1 MQDLDYMADFDDKAE
16 DMQVASAKSKDIAAA
31 PAGKSALRRKVVGR
45 GQTSLSSP
53 SPMVLPGTAKLAQS
67 PSLPDSVV
75 SSPVGSVKSAEGD
88 DQAKH
93 APVAMPQGVPPV
105 ADAITAPVAATP
117 DSDALNVAPEA
128 PVKRGVGRP
137 RKVAVGAST
146 PAAKPVLTQRPAA
159 KPSLAKPMVAKPHPI
174 EPAAK
179 PVATKSVAT
188 KSLRLKAVPA
198 SPLVEPTASAAV
210 PAGKVAATAA
220 AASRPAL
227 RAARIINSVSTP
239 DPTPSSATSIKDL
252 TMDMSANFNGFQG
265 AMSEAQAKA
274 QAAFEK
280 SQNMLGEAGDFAK
293 GNVEAMVEASKIF
306 AEGVQEIGS
315 TLVAESRTAFE
326 SMTGDIKELAAAKS
340 PTDFLKLQSD
350 LVRKNFDTAVS
361 YSSKSSETFL
371 KLMSDAFAPLSGRV
385 SLAVEKARQVAP
397 MSAPTNIAA

>member
-1 MQDLDYMADFDDKAE
+1 MADFDDMAK
-16 DMQVASAKSKDIAAA
+16 ASAPASVNSANGAGATSKGA
-31 PAGKSALRRKVVGR
+31 KRRKVIGR

-53 SPMVLPGTAKLAQS
+53 LPLVLPSEATVGVASSKPSDSAISAKPATIDKPLDISPAPAAMTPTPSAQVVVSADAKS
-67 PSLPDSVV
+67 PSPAAAKPLDGPVDAGSAAKATDAV
-75 SSPVGSVKSAEGD
+75 SE
-88 DQAKH
+88 
-93 APVAMPQGVPPV
+93 
-105 ADAITAPVAATP
+105 
-117 DSDALNVAPEA
+117 VAP
-128 PVKRGVGRP
+128 KRGVGRP
-137 RKVAVGAST
+137 RKLTASAQV
-146 PAAKPVLTQRPAA
+146 PAASVPAKRLIA
-159 KPSLAKPMVAKPHPI
+159 KPSLAKPVVAKPHPI
-174 EPAAK
+174 EPVAK
-179 PVATKSVAT
+179 PVAAK
-188 KSLRLKAVPA
+188 LPRGKASTPPPA
-198 SPLVEPTASAAV
+198 SPVSAAQAAGKLAASAA
-210 PAGKVAATAA
+210 AA
-220 AASRPAL
+220 ARPAL
-227 RAARIINSVSTP
+227 RATRIINSVSTP
-239 DPTPSSATSIKDL
+239 STTPPSGISIKDL

-280 SQNMLGEAGDFAK
+280 SSNMLGEAGDFAK

-361 YSSKSSETFL
+361 YSSKSSEHFL

-397 MSAPTNIAA
+397 ISAPTNIAA

>member
-1 MQDLDYMADFDDKAE
+1 MADFDDKAE
-16 DMQVASAKSKDIAAA
+16 TIASMPGKLKDVAAA

-53 SPMVLPGTAKLAQS
+53 SHIVLPGATKMADS
-67 PSLPDSVV
+67 PILPEIVAASPAASTKPVE
-75 SSPVGSVKSAEGD
+75 SSDPVQDVPA
-88 DQAKH
+88 
-93 APVAMPQGVPPV
+93 APATDMVE
-105 ADAITAPVAATP
+105 PVAAPVVATLESAMP
-117 DSDALNVAPEA
+117 GDAPQAPL
-128 PVKRGVGRP
+128 KRGVGRP
-137 RKVAVGAST
+137 RKGAVGAV
-146 PAAKPVLTQRPAA
+146 PIAAKPVMTQRPAA
-159 KPSLAKPMVAKPHPI
+159 KPSLAKPNVAKPHPI

-179 PVATKSVAT
+179 PVAAKLVAAKSPRTRAAAAAPIT
-188 KSLRLKAVPA
+188 
-198 SPLVEPTASAAV
+198 EPTANANV
-210 PAGKVAATAA
+210 PAGKVAASAA

-239 DPTPSSATSIKDL
+239 NPTPSPITSIKDL

-280 SQNMLGEAGDFAK
+280 SSNMLGEAGDFAK

>member
-1 MQDLDYMADFDDKAE
+1 MADFDDIP
-16 DMQVASAKSKDIAAA
+16 DDNA
-31 PAGKSALRRKVVGR
+31 PAQVKPAAVAPVPSAKSALRRKVVGR
-45 GQTSLSSP
+45 GQTSLSSR
-53 SPMVLPGTAKLAQS
+53 SPMILPGNTKPTVPSKSVSDLGIAKVAV
-67 PSLPDSVV
+67 DE
-75 SSPVGSVKSAEGD
+75 PVKE
-88 DQAKH
+88 
-93 APVAMPQGVPPV
+93 
-105 ADAITAPVAATP
+105 
-117 DSDALNVAPEA
+117 APEA
-128 PVKRGVGRP
+128 EPVVAAAPVTAPAPAPIVAEAAPELAPKRGVGRP
-137 RKVAVGAST
+137 RKIASAAP
-146 PAAKPVLTQRPAA
+146 PAAPAKIVAAKRPIA
-159 KPSLAKPMVAKPHPI
+159 KPSLAKPIVAKPHPI
-174 EPAAK
+174 EPTAK
-179 PVATKSVAT
+179 PVAA
-188 KSLRLKAVPA
+188 KAPRIKAAIVSPA
-198 SPLVEPTASAAV
+198 A
-210 PAGKVAATAA
+210 PAISDRPVGKVATAVA

-239 DPTPSSATSIKDL
+239 STTPPSGTSIKDL

-280 SQNMLGEAGDFAK
+280 SSNMMGEAGDFAK

-340 PTDFLKLQSD
+340 PTDFLKMQSD

>member
-1 MQDLDYMADFDDKAE
+1 MADFDDKAE
-16 DMQVASAKSKDIAAA
+16 TTASMPSKPKDVAAA

-53 SPMVLPGTAKLAQS
+53 SHIVLPGATKMADS
-67 PSLPDSVV
+67 PTLPEIVAASPAAFTKPSESSDLVQDVPSAPAADMVV
-75 SSPVGSVKSAEGD
+75 
-88 DQAKH
+88 
-93 APVAMPQGVPPV
+93 
-105 ADAITAPVAATP
+105 PVAAPVVATLESAMP
-117 DSDALNVAPEA
+117 GDAPQAPL
-128 PVKRGVGRP
+128 KRGVGRP
-137 RKVAVGAST
+137 RKGAVGAV
-146 PAAKPVLTQRPAA
+146 PIAAKPVMAQRPAA
-159 KPSLAKPMVAKPHPI
+159 KPSLAKPNVAKPHPI

-179 PVATKSVAT
+179 PVAAKLVAAKSP
-188 KSLRLKAVPA
+188 RIR
-198 SPLVEPTASAAV
+198 AAAAAPVTELTENANV
-210 PAGKVAATAA
+210 PAGKVAASA

-239 DPTPSSATSIKDL
+239 NPTPSPITSIKDL

-280 SQNMLGEAGDFAK
+280 SSNMLGEAGDFAK